1 MALHFLQWN
10 YFIQDCSY
18 EKYIRWNK
26 QQIYQSSAHA
36 LAILYYMF
44 DKYNILKEDD
54 IYVDYSAQWTKKWK
68 KIVQ

>member
-1 MALHFLQWN
+1 M
-10 YFIQDCSY
+10 
-18 EKYIRWNK
+18 E

-68 KIVQ
+68 KIVQYIMGHP

>member
-1 MALHFLQWN
+1 MEQ
-10 YFIQDCSY
+10 
-18 EKYIRWNK
+18 E
-26 QQIYQSSAHA
+26 IYQSSAHA

-54 IYVDYSAQWTKKWK
+54 IYVDQCTMDKKWK